1 MGTSISIE
9 SHTWFDRLPT
19 EIIFTIF
26 DYLSSNDIIYT
37 FFYFSQRFNNLLL
50 KNQRYLNYFEFPT
63 TNLNRWKNILS
74 IIGSRIEC
82 LNISTIDSSSS
93 LRYFQNLKYIIIST
107 FVSLSDKQ
115 IELIFESNQ
124 FKTLHTL
131 KIKYYP
137 ILYTK
142 IILLIKIL
150 N

>member
-1 MGTSISIE
+1 ME
-9 SHTWFDRLPT
+9 
-19 EIIFTIF
+19 
-26 DYLSSNDIIYT
+26 
-37 FFYFSQRFNNLLL
+37 Q
-50 KNQRYLNYFEFPT
+50 
-63 TNLNRWKNILS
+63 NILS

-93 LRYFQNLKYIIIST
+93 LRYFQNLKNIIIST

-115 IELIFESNQ
+115 IKLIFESNQ

-137 ILYTK
+137 ILYIK

-150 N
+150 Y